1 MYKSIRDTLYVCKKH
16 KGGKYAMSYKIQTL
30 QPLTISDLRQLEKKE
45 KQTSRQRR
53 ITAVRMVMEGY
64 TMVDVAAIL
73 GMHRQ
78 SVASYV
84 KKFKEHALEGLLTR
98 KQIPGKKPYLTNQQ
112 QEELKQLILH
122 TTPAE
127 LQFGQESFWNT
138 RNIQYIIKEKFAICM
153 SREGIRK
160 MLHRMNFSYTNAT
173 YVLKKANK
181 EKQMQFQ
188 KQLDMI
194 KKT

>member
-1 MYKSIRDTLYVCKKH
+1 
-16 KGGKYAMSYKIQTL
+16 
-30 QPLTISDLRQLEKKE
+30 
-45 KQTSRQRR
+45 
-53 ITAVRMVMEGY
+53 MEGY
-64 TMVDVAAIL
+64 TVVDVAAIL

-78 SVASYV
+78 NVASYV
-84 KKFKEHALEGLLTR
+84 KKFKEHALEGLLAR
-98 KQIPGKKPYLTNQQ
+98 KQIPGKKPYVTNQQ

-138 RNIQYIIKEKFAICM
+138 RNIQYIIKKKFAICM

-173 YVLKKANK
+173 YVLKK
-181 EKQMQFQ
+181 Q
-188 KQLDMI
+188 I
-194 KKT
+194 KKNKCSFKNN

>member
-1 MYKSIRDTLYVCKKH
+1 M
-16 KGGKYAMSYKIQTL
+16 
-30 QPLTISDLRQLEKKE
+30 
-45 KQTSRQRR
+45 
-53 ITAVRMVMEGY
+53 
-64 TMVDVAAIL
+64 
-73 GMHRQ
+73 
-78 SVASYV
+78 
-84 KKFKEHALEGLLTR
+84 
-98 KQIPGKKPYLTNQQ
+98 
-112 QEELKQLILH
+112 KQLILN

-127 LQFGQESFWNT
+127 LQLGQESFWNT

-181 EKQMQFQ
+181 EKQIQFQ

-194 KKT
+194 KKNLIDENTVLLYQDECHFRDSQTVHATWFAKGKQKKIAVLGKRVSTSLFGTIDAITGKILCTKAERCNAETFQHFLTYVLKEYKNKHVVLVLDNAKYHHAKLLKSFFTRK

>member
-1 MYKSIRDTLYVCKKH
+1 
-16 KGGKYAMSYKIQTL
+16 MSYKIQKL
-30 QPLTISDLRQLEKKE
+30 NRFTISDLRKLEKKG
-45 KQTSRQRR
+45 KQASCQRR
-53 ITAVRMVMEGY
+53 IAAVRMVMEGY
-64 TMVDVAAIL
+64 TMVDVAHIL

-84 KKFKEHALEGLLTR
+84 KKFKENAIEGLLTR
-98 KQIPGKKPYLTNQQ
+98 KQIPGKKPYLIRKQ
-112 QEELKQLILH
+112 QEELKELILN

-127 LQFGQESFWNT
+127 LQYGQESFWNT
-138 RNIQYIIKEKFAICM
+138 RNIQYVIKEKFLICM

-173 YVLKKANK
+173 YVLKKTNK
-181 EKQMQFQ
+181 EKQIQFQ
-188 KQLDMI
+188 TQLDVI

>member
-1 MYKSIRDTLYVCKKH
+1 MFVKKH
-16 KGGKYAMSYKIQTL
+16 KGENISYVIQTTKITKFNNIRFT
-30 QPLTISDLRQLEKKE
+30 QIREKE

-64 TMVDVAAIL
+64 TMVDVASIL

-84 KKFKEHALEGLLTR
+84 RKFKEHALEGLLTR
-98 KQIPGKKPYLTNQQ
+98 KQIPGKKPYLTKLQQ
-112 QEELKQLILH
+112 DELKQLILH

-127 LQFGQESFWNT
+127 LQLGQESFWNT

-173 YVLKKANK
+173 YVLKK
-181 EKQMQFQ
+181 Q
-188 KQLDMI
+188 I
-194 KKT
+194 KKNKYSFKNS

>member
-1 MYKSIRDTLYVCKKH
+1 MQIN
-16 KGGKYAMSYKIQTL
+16 
-30 QPLTISDLRQLEKKE
+30 PRQKL
-45 KQTSRQRR
+45 
-53 ITAVRMVMEGY
+53 
-64 TMVDVAAIL
+64 
-73 GMHRQ
+73 
-78 SVASYV
+78 
-84 KKFKEHALEGLLTR
+84 
-98 KQIPGKKPYLTNQQ
+98 YLTNRQ

-127 LQFGQESFWNT
+127 LQFGQESFWNI

-160 MLHRMNFSYTNAT
+160 MLHWMNFSYTNAT

-181 EKQMQFQ
+181 EKQIQIQFQ

-194 KKT
+194 KKLN

>member
-1 MYKSIRDTLYVCKKH
+1 
-16 KGGKYAMSYKIQTL
+16 MSYKIQKS
-30 QPLTISDLRQLEKKE
+30 QPFTISDLRKLEKKE
-45 KQTSRQRR
+45 KQASRQRR

-84 KKFKEHALEGLLTR
+84 KKFKEHELEGLLTR
-98 KQIPGKKPYLTNQQ
+98 KQIPGKKPYLTKQQ
-112 QEELKQLILH
+112 QEELKQLILN
-122 TTPAE
+122 TTPVE

-138 RNIQYIIKEKFAICM
+138 RNIQYIIKEKFTICM

-181 EKQMQFQ
+181 EKQIQFQ

>member
-1 MYKSIRDTLYVCKKH
+1 
-16 KGGKYAMSYKIQTL
+16 
-30 QPLTISDLRQLEKKE
+30 
-45 KQTSRQRR
+45 
-53 ITAVRMVMEGY
+53 MVMEGY
-64 TMVDVAAIL
+64 TMVDVAHIL

-78 SVASYV
+78 SVASYA
-84 KKFKEHALEGLLTR
+84 KKFKKHAIERLFTR
-98 KQIPGKKPYLTNQQ
+98 KQIPGKKPYLTMQQ
-112 QEELKQLILH
+112 QGELKQLILN

-127 LQFGQESFWNT
+127 LQYGQESFWNT
-138 RNIQYIIKEKFAICM
+138 RNIQYVIKEKFSICI

-160 MLHRMNFSYTNAT
+160 MLHRMNSPYTNAT

-181 EKQMQFQ
+181 EKQIQFQ

>member
-1 MYKSIRDTLYVCKKH
+1 
-16 KGGKYAMSYKIQTL
+16 
-30 QPLTISDLRQLEKKE
+30 
-45 KQTSRQRR
+45 
-53 ITAVRMVMEGY
+53 MVMEGY

-98 KQIPGKKPYLTNQQ
+98 KQIPGKKPYLTKLQ
-112 QEELKQLILH
+112 QEELKQLILN

-127 LQFGQESFWNT
+127 LHFGQEAFWNT
-138 RNIQYIIKEKFAICM
+138 RNIQYVIKEKFAICM

-173 YVLKKANK
+173 YVLKKVNK
-181 EKQMQFQ
+181 EKQIHFQ

>member
-1 MYKSIRDTLYVCKKH
+1 MLD
-16 KGGKYAMSYKIQTL
+16 KIQTL
-30 QPLTISDLRQLEKKE
+30 QPFTISDLRKLEEKE
-45 KQTSRQRR
+45 KQHSRQRR
-53 ITAVRMVMEGY
+53 IIAVRMVMEGY

-98 KQIPGKKPYLTNQQ
+98 KQIPGKKTCLTNQQ

-127 LQFGQESFWNT
+127 LQFGQESF
-138 RNIQYIIKEKFAICM
+138 
-153 SREGIRK
+153 
-160 MLHRMNFSYTNAT
+160 
-173 YVLKKANK
+173 
-181 EKQMQFQ
+181 
-188 KQLDMI
+188 
-194 KKT
+194 